1 MYRYLNLPPPESQ
14 EIRGLFRPRDRI
26 ATWKG
31 GIVSPIK
38 GTRVSVQLRTAT
50 AITSSGVVFG

>member
-1 MYRYLNLPPPESQ
+1 MCRYLNLMSPESQ

-31 GIVSPIK
+31 WNRFAHVG
-38 GTRVSVQLRTAT
+38 
-50 AITSSGVVFG
+50 